1 MGFDMPSLFHQ
12 FLNLIPEGGAW
23 LLIATLGLLVVGW
36 ISTIVLTART
46 KWLAL
51 LAFFPPTHPLALIAM
66 VLKQGSASL
75 VPLGAYALAAVTWFS
90 GSQRIYQEQLQ
101 QLEQYEQALKADGE
115 PLGIEGLKQR
125 ADQPEENIWDHP
137 FLKPLATA
145 GTKGESGEQARK
157 EMGDRYAS
165 LELPRT
171 RLRIQLEKD
180 ANPERPG
187 LRNNQEMILSSA
199 IHSIHPEDALEP
211 VEGISYPTDR
221 EAVLKALEPTIRAME
236 EDLRQLSEALSR
248 PQQIYPHQWEEGF
261 NMLLPQLA
269 KLKAFSQAT
278 TLSTLYHTWKAEPE
292 KAFQTA
298 KLGLRTAEVRD
309 SALLIS
315 CLVQIAQVR
324 IAMNAIDEARCHH
337 LWGEEE
343 WVSIQEQLEAF
354 RMIDLMDD
362 SLRMERAIGHATM
375 RPMVDRPPTEV
386 MRLIQGMGQ
395 DFSGTPSDEPAL
407 WEKVSSL
414 FLGRFWQACYARQW
428 RLCLKGYQEMI
439 SDLNAAEEA
448 SQTKPWKDIL
458 VSWDPL
464 HFKTD
469 FGILAGML
477 LPALDKAQSKAVR
490 SQVEITLT
498 QTSIDLERYYLRQ
511 GHYPERLENLV
522 PGWRDSVPVDP
533 MTQEPLF
540 YKSLSQ
546 GMGFELYSVGLNGE
560 DDGGRY
566 QTKTPRG
573 GSRQADDLLLIH
585 LPISQSLPKYQLG
598 NRKG

>member
-1 MGFDMPSLFHQ
+1 
-12 FLNLIPEGGAW
+12 
-23 LLIATLGLLVVGW
+23 
-36 ISTIVLTART
+36 
-46 KWLAL
+46 
-51 LAFFPPTHPLALIAM
+51 
-66 VLKQGSASL
+66 
-75 VPLGAYALAAVTWFS
+75 
-90 GSQRIYQEQLQ
+90 
-101 QLEQYEQALKADGE
+101 
-115 PLGIEGLKQR
+115 
-125 ADQPEENIWDHP
+125 
-137 FLKPLATA
+137 
-145 GTKGESGEQARK
+145 
-157 EMGDRYAS
+157 
-165 LELPRT
+165 
-171 RLRIQLEKD
+171 
-180 ANPERPG
+180 
-187 LRNNQEMILSSA
+187 
-199 IHSIHPEDALEP
+199 
-211 VEGISYPTDR
+211 
-221 EAVLKALEPTIRAME
+221 
-236 EDLRQLSEALSR
+236 
-248 PQQIYPHQWEEGF
+248 
-261 NMLLPQLA
+261 
-269 KLKAFSQAT
+269 
-278 TLSTLYHTWKAEPE
+278 
-292 KAFQTA
+292 
-298 KLGLRTAEVRD
+298 
-309 SALLIS
+309 
-315 CLVQIAQVR
+315 
-324 IAMNAIDEARCHH
+324 
-337 LWGEEE
+337 
-343 WVSIQEQLEAF
+343 
-354 RMIDLMDD
+354 
-362 SLRMERAIGHATM
+362 
-375 RPMVDRPPTEV
+375 
-386 MRLIQGMGQ
+386 MGQ
-395 DFSGTPSDEPAL
+395 AFSGTPSDEPAFL
-407 WEKVSSL
+407 AKVSSL

-498 QTSIDLERYYLRQ
+498 RTSIDLERYYLRQ

-566 QTKTPRG
+566 QTKTSRD

>member
-1 MGFDMPSLFHQ
+1 MIQINGQWGFDMPSLFHQ
-12 FLNLIPEGGAW
+12 FLNLIPEGAHGFLSPHSAFW
-23 LLIATLGLLVVGW
+23 WWAGSAPLCSRLGQMVG
-36 ISTIVLTART
+36 TTG
-46 KWLAL
+46 
-51 LAFFPPTHPLALIAM
+51 FFPADP
-66 VLKQGSASL
+66 SASPDRHGAQAGICVGE

-115 PLGIEGLKQR
+115 PLGIEGLKQG

-211 VEGISYPTDR
+211 VRRHPSYPTDR

-236 EDLRQLSEALSR
+236 EDLRQLSEAGR

-261 NMLLPQLA
+261 NMLSTPTGQTEGIQPGNDPFDPLPH
-269 KLKAFSQAT
+269 LKQN
-278 TLSTLYHTWKAEPE
+278 LK

-298 KLGLRTAEVRD
+298 KLGLRTAEIRD

-354 RMIDLMDD
+354 QN
-362 SLRMERAIGHATM
+362 
-375 RPMVDRPPTEV
+375 DRPH
-386 MRLIQGMGQ
+386 G
-395 DFSGTPSDEPAL
+395 
-407 WEKVSSL
+407 
-414 FLGRFWQACYARQW
+414 
-428 RLCLKGYQEMI
+428 
-439 SDLNAAEEA
+439 
-448 SQTKPWKDIL
+448 
-458 VSWDPL
+458 
-464 HFKTD
+464 
-469 FGILAGML
+469 
-477 LPALDKAQSKAVR
+477 
-490 SQVEITLT
+490 
-498 QTSIDLERYYLRQ
+498 
-511 GHYPERLENLV
+511 
-522 PGWRDSVPVDP
+522 
-533 MTQEPLF
+533 
-540 YKSLSQ
+540 
-546 GMGFELYSVGLNGE
+546 
-560 DDGGRY
+560 
-566 QTKTPRG
+566 
-573 GSRQADDLLLIH
+573 
-585 LPISQSLPKYQLG
+585 
-598 NRKG
+598 

>member
-1 MGFDMPSLFHQ
+1 
-12 FLNLIPEGGAW
+12 
-23 LLIATLGLLVVGW
+23 
-36 ISTIVLTART
+36 
-46 KWLAL
+46 
-51 LAFFPPTHPLALIAM
+51 
-66 VLKQGSASL
+66 
-75 VPLGAYALAAVTWFS
+75 
-90 GSQRIYQEQLQ
+90 
-101 QLEQYEQALKADGE
+101 
-115 PLGIEGLKQR
+115 
-125 ADQPEENIWDHP
+125 
-137 FLKPLATA
+137 
-145 GTKGESGEQARK
+145 
-157 EMGDRYAS
+157 
-165 LELPRT
+165 
-171 RLRIQLEKD
+171 
-180 ANPERPG
+180 
-187 LRNNQEMILSSA
+187 MILSSA

-269 KLKAFSQAT
+269 KLKAFNKAT

-298 KLGLRTAEVRD
+298 KLGLRTAKAD

-337 LWGEEE
+337 LWGEKE

-375 RPMVDRPPTEV
+375 RPMVDRPHRSHAPDP
-386 MRLIQGMGQ
+386 RHGPG
-395 DFSGTPSDEPAL
+395 FSGTPSDEPAL

-533 MTQEPLF
+533 MTEEPLF

-560 DDGGRY
+560 DDEAAA
-566 QTKTPRG
+566 TKNPQG
-573 GSRQADDLLLIH
+573 WLSSSR
-585 LPISQSLPKYQLG
+585 
-598 NRKG
+598 

>member
-1 MGFDMPSLFHQ
+1 M
-12 FLNLIPEGGAW
+12 
-23 LLIATLGLLVVGW
+23 VGW

-90 GSQRIYQEQLQ
+90 GSQRIYHEQLQ

-115 PLGIEGLKQR
+115 PLESEGLKQR

-145 GTKGESGEQARK
+145 GTRVRAESKHEKKWVIAMPHWSCLGPACE
-157 EMGDRYAS
+157 
-165 LELPRT
+165 
-171 RLRIQLEKD
+171 IQLEKD

-337 LWGEEE
+337 LWGEE
-343 WVSIQEQLEAF
+343 WVSIQERLEAF

-395 DFSGTPSDEPAL
+395 DF
-407 WEKVSSL
+407 
-414 FLGRFWQACYARQW
+414 R
-428 RLCLKGYQEMI
+428 
-439 SDLNAAEEA
+439 
-448 SQTKPWKDIL
+448 
-458 VSWDPL
+458 
-464 HFKTD
+464 
-469 FGILAGML
+469 
-477 LPALDKAQSKAVR
+477 
-490 SQVEITLT
+490 
-498 QTSIDLERYYLRQ
+498 
-511 GHYPERLENLV
+511 ERL
-522 PGWRDSVPVDP
+522 P
-533 MTQEPLF
+533 M
-540 YKSLSQ
+540 
-546 GMGFELYSVGLNGE
+546 
-560 DDGGRY
+560 
-566 QTKTPRG
+566 
-573 GSRQADDLLLIH
+573 
-585 LPISQSLPKYQLG
+585 SLPFGKRSPACFWAAFG
-598 NRKG
+598 KHVMRVSGDSASKVIRK